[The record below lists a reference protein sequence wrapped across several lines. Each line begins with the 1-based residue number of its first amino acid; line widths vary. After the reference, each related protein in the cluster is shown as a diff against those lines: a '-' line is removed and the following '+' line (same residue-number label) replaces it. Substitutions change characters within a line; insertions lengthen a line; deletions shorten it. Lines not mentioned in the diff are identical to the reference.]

1 MHLIGGVKLN
11 YKQRLIFLNINPQK
25 KVFKNKIN
33 SLHPFSYLDV
43 QNVKLNHKNVEN
55 SGSRVNLADCL
66 VRLMMLKLS
75 SDQ

>member
-33 SLHPFSYLDV
+33 SLHLFSYLNV
-43 QNVKLNHKNVEN
+43 QNVKHKNIEN